1 MTNPDID
8 VSVAIPVKNEEANLA
23 KCLER
28 LGRFKEI
35 IIIDSGSEDKTQD
48 IGRKFGARIVNFNW
62 DGKYPKK
69 RNWFLMNEPPTQP
82 WVLFLDADEFI
93 NDDFCDA
100 VVTAI
105 KDDKLNGFWL
115 NYDNY
120 FQGGQLKH
128 GVTQTKLALFRV
140 GTGLYEKIEES
151 FWSTFDME
159 IHEHPIIQGN
169 IGKIHTPIE
178 HKDYKGLS
186 TFIRKH
192 NEYAQWE
199 AKRYVQLQEDDVPW
213 QHFTKR
219 QKFKYSHITKFWY
232 PWFYFLFTYVVKVGF
247 LDGSTGFHYAAY
259 KAWYFQ
265 TIRLLIREQNET

>member
-105 KDDKLNGFWL
+105 KDDKLNGFGL
-115 NYDNY
+115 NYD
-120 FQGGQLKH
+120 LS
-128 GVTQTKLALFRV
+128 L
-140 GTGLYEKIEES
+140 
-151 FWSTFDME
+151 
-159 IHEHPIIQGN
+159 IHI
-169 IGKIHTPIE
+169 
-178 HKDYKGLS
+178 
-186 TFIRKH
+186 
-192 NEYAQWE
+192 
-199 AKRYVQLQEDDVPW
+199 
-213 QHFTKR
+213 
-219 QKFKYSHITKFWY
+219 
-232 PWFYFLFTYVVKVGF
+232 
-247 LDGSTGFHYAAY
+247 
-259 KAWYFQ
+259 
-265 TIRLLIREQNET
+265 